1 MNPKVK
7 KNETKKQKMK
17 RSKIVISRGEIYAE
31 SVKPLFI
38 AVGSW
43 LSTQSLYKKNENTF

>member
-1 MNPKVK
+1 
-7 KNETKKQKMK
+7 MK

-38 AVGSW
+38 AVGSR
-43 LSTQSLYKKNENTF
+43 LLNQSLYKKNDNTL